1 MKFEDATKLVKER
14 GPSKYR
20 GVKLTLLEKLTNGLY
35 EKSDHKAIET
45 RTKTKK
51 IATVKGWVGGV
62 TDRQLRRAFKDI
74 DELEVISRDNGTLT
88 YRMRFDTLQG
98 VQKAIDLA
106 KKQTEESNAARA
118 AKARVQRA
126 AQRTLIAELVRRKHE
141 DEHLSLMNVFEIV
154 QYGARLFELA
164 VAV

>member
-1 MKFEDATKLVKER
+1 MKFEDAKKLVKER

-35 EKSDHKAIET
+35 EKSDHKPIET
-45 RTKTKK
+45 RIKTKK

-74 DELEVISRDNGTLT
+74 DELEVISREKGTLT

-106 KKQTEESNAARA
+106 KKQTEESNADRA
-118 AKARVQRA
+118 AKAR
-126 AQRTLIAELVRRKHE
+126 AQRTAQRALIAELLQGKRE
-141 DEHLSLMNVFEIV
+141 DEQLSSMNVFEIV
-154 QYGARLFELA
+154 QHGMRLFELA
-164 VAV
+164 AAV